1 MGEEGKGAR
10 EMTVFLEDEM
20 REGKIPKQIDAPRDE
35 AAPDLEGNR
44 VGSEKN
50 LLVREDL

>member
-1 MGEEGKGAR
+1 
-10 EMTVFLEDEM
+10 MTVFLEDEM
-20 REGKIPKQIDAPRDE
+20 REGKIPKQIDAPRD

-50 LLVREDL
+50 LLVRDDL